1 MRPSSWFSG
10 DELARSRAYHRPLA
24 AVGGAKV
31 TARFLLLV
39 VAQVAVVGQGWQSVG
54 VGAVVG
60 VGFAW
65 WFPAAASDWWFEFR
79 HEPQFGQPAMPLA
92 RFAGGSL
99 IALAFT
105 TIVAALGA
113 VWLAVA
119 WALSDRW
126 WWLAT
131 AMVMPVVV
139 FVVGWFE
146 PRFTAAAH
154 RTSALDGEPLEAFER
169 LADASG
175 VTAVDFHRMESTALV
190 GLNALTATGG
200 RQPRIIVTSE
210 LLDSNQA
217 LANHVVAHEL
227 SHLRFRHPSRTKWAT
242 SLAVLAVVAGAGSL
256 SQVDQIVA
264 LAGADKDQ
272 LPPLSL
278 LAILMLVLGAL
289 ADVPLAFLSRAQ
301 ERQADAG
308 AFALAGAV
316 PVPLLRRLHVT
327 DRALLDPGL
336 LHRVL
341 LPHPPPAERLQ
352 RGSSVSTSGLASG
365 V

>member
-1 MRPSSWFSG
+1 MRSSSWFSE

-24 AVGGAKV
+24 AVGSAKV
-31 TARFLLLV
+31 AARFLLLV
-39 VAQVAVVGQGWQSVG
+39 AAQLVVVGQGWP
-54 VGAVVG
+54 VVG
-60 VGFAW
+60 VCAVGVVGLAW
-65 WFPAAASDWWFEFR
+65 WLPAAASDWWFEFR
-79 HEPQFGQPAMPLA
+79 HEPRFGQPAMPLA

-99 IALAFT
+99 TALAFT
-105 TIVAALGA
+105 LAVAGLGA

-119 WALSDRW
+119 WTVSHRW
-126 WWLAT
+126 WW
-131 AMVMPVVV
+131 VVAALIVPAIV
-139 FVVGWFE
+139 FVVGRFE

-154 RTSALDGEPLEAFER
+154 RTSALDGEPLAAFER
-169 LADASG
+169 LTDASG
-175 VTAVDFHRMESTALV
+175 VTSVDFHRMESNALL

-200 RQPRIIVTSE
+200 RQPRIIVSSE
-210 LLDSNQA
+210 LLDSNQ
-217 LANHVVAHEL
+217 LLVNHVVAHEL
-227 SHLRFRHPSRTKWAT
+227 SHLRFHHPSRTKWST
-242 SLAVLAVVAGAGSL
+242 SLASLAVVAGAGSL

-264 LAGADKDQ
+264 LFGADQDQ
-272 LPPLSL
+272 LPALPMMAML
-278 LAILMLVLGAL
+278 LLVLGAV

-308 AFALAGAV
+308 AFAVAGAV

-352 RGSSVSTSGLASG
+352 RGSSVPTSGLASG